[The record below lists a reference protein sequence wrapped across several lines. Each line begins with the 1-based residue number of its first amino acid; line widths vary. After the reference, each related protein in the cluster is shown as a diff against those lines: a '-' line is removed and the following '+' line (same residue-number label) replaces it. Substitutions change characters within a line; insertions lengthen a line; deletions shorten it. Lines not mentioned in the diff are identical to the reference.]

1 MRKARQARSLLV
13 ASSSNQIPTSSN
25 VMVVSWN
32 NLDITCLEDRALY
45 HDVLLVSIKNNYV
58 WILHTVPSDG
68 VVERCGTVHEK
79 EEFII
84 DFRYRRFIL
93 AYDMGQYI
101 MYEQMSRQSRS
112 IYDAATKLIRD
123 NDNWLLLFYCAQES
137 ISNVCQ
143 TFQSFRIFTMRIID
157 KKRLAPY
164 YFHLDFELKVS
175 T

>member
-1 MRKARQARSLLV
+1 MHK
-13 ASSSNQIPTSSN
+13 
-25 VMVVSWN
+25 
-32 NLDITCLEDRALY
+32 
-45 HDVLLVSIKNNYV
+45 K
-58 WILHTVPSDG
+58 
-68 VVERCGTVHEK
+68 K
-79 EEFII
+79 EFII
-84 DFRYRRFIL
+84 DFRYLRFIL

-157 KKRLAPY
+157 KKDWRLI
-164 YFHLDFELKVS
+164 S
-175 T
+175 SI